1 MHGPQWV
8 YRNVTMALL
17 QIERIGGLAGFG
29 GANAHVRSLGQLETD
44 TLSPEHQRAVE
55 DLFKPIGKSKATRIC
70 DGFRYRISRTL
81 SGITETVEAPEEMVP
96 AALTQCVKDE
106 LV

>member
-1 MHGPQWV
+1 
-8 YRNVTMALL
+8 MALL

-55 DLFKPIGKSKATRIC
+55 DLFKPTGKSKDARIC
-70 DGFRYRISRTL
+70 DGFRYRISRTR
-81 SGITETVEAPEEMVP
+81 SGKTETIEAPEERVP
-96 AALTQCVKDE
+96 VALTQCVKDE
-106 LV
+106 FV